1 MHAYVDHSNNYPYAI
16 DFRKSYN
23 SHQFNWGDIMAWCID
38 TYGSPHGR
46 LVHDA
51 RWIGVSGV
59 VLLRFSTLADAEW
72 FLLRWS

>member
-1 MHAYVDHSNNYPYAI
+1 
-16 DFRKSYN
+16 
-23 SHQFNWGDIMAWCID
+23 MAWCID